1 MVGWWRRRWWRRGWV
16 NQTAP
21 DPTDYMPTWLVVEV
35 VVVVVVV
42 VGRGGKGER
51 SLATAVAPFLGS
63 HLVTRRG
70 NQHPPAM
77 SERTGPL
84 YDGGGVG
91 RGGLALLSYP
101 PPTPS
106 KWRWQA
112 LVILGYA

>member
-1 MVGWWRRRWWRRGWV
+1 
-16 NQTAP
+16 
-21 DPTDYMPTWLVVEV
+21 MPTWLVVEV

-63 HLVTRRG
+63 HLVTGRG

-112 LVILGYA
+112 LVILGYAGRLPLVSQAERTR